1 MAAKKISG
9 TGQVLDIGSLFEQE
23 LQSRNEDLRK
33 QAATRMFEK
42 LHPSN
47 RVTVDQFLTGI
58 QQHKDVWAAVSTMG
72 ILDFAATLAG
82 GRRESEPSS
91 KPSGKAAR
99 RSRLSDAQKN
109 SLKGLIVNVLSGIKD
124 GLSRREI
131 AANTNDEL
139 LGNVGVV
146 RAELMEKL
154 RQPLHELGGERR
166 IHTVGEKRLMKY
178 YAGADP
184 KRK

>member
-23 LQSRNEDLRK
+23 LQARNEDLRK

-72 ILDFAATLAG
+72 VLDFAATLAG
-82 GRRESEPSS
+82 GRRESEPSA
-91 KPSGKAAR
+91 KPNGKAAR
-99 RSRLSDAQKN
+99 RSRLSL
-109 SLKGLIVNVLSGIKD
+109 SL
-124 GLSRREI
+124 
-131 AANTNDEL
+131 
-139 LGNVGVV
+139 
-146 RAELMEKL
+146 
-154 RQPLHELGGERR
+154 
-166 IHTVGEKRLMKY
+166 IHI
-178 YAGADP
+178 
-184 KRK
+184 